1 MTVSHDLPSF
11 LDLQDE
17 WAVRIPDRTWHPE
30 LSALHH
36 SVNRSA
42 PVEAASGCLCF
53 HLVLDESVPD
63 DPGRSLLFQ
72 QQSQPLFHPWPCVL
86 PVLMLPAQLIQ
97 FLSKRGSA
105 ASGSETFCSMFRLLQ
120 LFFLFFCQGEGT
132 AIGSSCR
139 LCLLLLNC
147 FLLFPFSHAASRRRT
162 HALSSAAFQMLYVL
176 SLLSSVLPVL
186 CSFLAFGY
194 DCQRS
199 LHPAADFPLCQR
211 FLQVWFPVF

>member
-1 MTVSHDLPSF
+1 MRNIGRKWKKMQKKMTVSHDLPSF

-30 LSALHH
+30 LSALHR

-97 FLSKRGSA
+97 FLSKRGL
-105 ASGSETFCSMFRLLQ
+105 LLQ
-120 LFFLFFCQGEGT
+120 AQKPLQHVQT
-132 AIGSSCR
+132 APIVLSV
-139 LCLLLLNC
+139 LLSKEKERQSALVQALSPLAELLPS
-147 FLLFPFSHAASRRRT
+147 LPFSHAASR
-162 HALSSAAFQMLYVL
+162 
-176 SLLSSVLPVL
+176 
-186 CSFLAFGY
+186 
-194 DCQRS
+194 
-199 LHPAADFPLCQR
+199 
-211 FLQVWFPVF
+211 